1 MGKLGLNSGYI
12 GSDQR
17 TTTNGVV
24 GYDKFYLERRAGRFN
39 PVLELTGLLDFYP
52 GATVAYS
59 LRRLS
64 GVYQGSA
71 IRVRR
76 SSDNTEADIGFS
88 SIDLNT
94 SALLAF
100 CGAGNGFVTT
110 WYDQSGNAN
119 NATQTT
125 AANQPQIV
133 SSGIVILENGKPA
146 INWNGSNYWLKTATI
161 SPTIAQP
168 VSYFITAQI
177 DAITNNALI
186 DGVTNAGGL
195 FYRST
200 ANNIEYSF
208 GTSLT
213 DASVPS
219 TQLLFTVLANGASS
233 SVYNN
238 AILQVSGNVGTQ
250 GVNGFVIGNLGSAF
264 QNVGYQLK
272 GSLQEIVF
280 YPSNKSSDRIGIE
293 TNINSF
299 YSIY

>member
-24 GYDKFYLERRAGRFN
+24 GYDKFYLERKAGRFN

-133 SSGIVILENGKPA
+133 SDGSIIINNTKPSMKL
-146 INWNGSNYWLKTATI
+146 N
-161 SPTIAQP
+161 
-168 VSYFITAQI
+168 
-177 DAITNNALI
+177 
-186 DGVTNAGGL
+186 
-195 FYRST
+195 
-200 ANNIEYSF
+200 
-208 GTSLT
+208 GTSQFLQFSNLT
-213 DASVPS
+213 PASNQSIFGIGKRNQSGASMAFISNDIGNPNS
-219 TQLLFTVLANGASS
+219 ALLYFVDNHIYYLANGMYRQTSTTNTSLALQLVNGYVLSGNASS
-233 SVYNN
+233 IYRNGDLLTTSTVNSTITQRYSHIGKYGGTFSDCDFSEIIYYDNNQSVNN
-238 AILQVSGNVGTQ
+238 T
-250 GVNGFVIGNLGSAF
+250 
-264 QNVGYQLK
+264 
-272 GSLQEIVF
+272 
-280 YPSNKSSDRIGIE
+280 GIID
-293 TNINSF
+293 NINNF